1 MLQMDDEVSQVED
14 PAETI
19 RCLRKALA
27 DEHVKAAADAAAAAA
42 ASAAERSNLLD
53 EIRRLRC
60 ARYKWLLEHKC
71 GVQYLRALKTY

>member
-14 PAETI
+14 PAKTI

-27 DEHVKAAADAAAAAA
+27 DERVKAAADAAAAAA

-71 GVQYLRALKTY
+71 GVQYLRAMKTY